1 MEKLIEWL
9 KHHKVNTDNLKI
21 IDQPNNER
29 GVISAKHIKKDDFVF
44 LIPKHLLITN
54 RTAEQ
59 LPEIKHLDNV
69 FQNKTPTEK
78 NIIKIAVF
86 MLFAE
91 EFEGIMSNVDW
102 TPYFDTLPET
112 LDHIPIFWKKDLE
125 YIRGSYLYERIR
137 ERNRLIREEY
147 RVLKSNIPD
156 FDVFR
161 FYDYHRMRSL
171 VSSRNFKL
179 TINGDIV
186 SAMVPFA
193 DMLNHSNTCQ
203 TRWSYNDQLQS
214 YQMVAKTPISSGYEI
229 MDSYGIK
236 SMDSYFIYYGFVLP
250 DSYIRI
256 YVKTSDFKGY
266 INNINSNDFHSLLNY
281 IRNKQSSSERFIN
294 KYQDRHSE
302 SKVMEQVN
310 KLLNQIK
317 KKYPH
322 TAKYYNKHKMTGPQN
337 KKNAYTLMAGEL
349 EVIEDLMDKVT
360 IIIKYLKGKKVKLYD
375 DVEKYVLDNIIRQ

>member
-9 KHHKVNTDNLKI
+9 NQHKVNTDNLKI

-29 GVISAKHIKKDDFVF
+29 GVISAKHIKKDEFVF

-78 NIIKIAVF
+78 SIIKISVF

-91 EFEGIMSNVDW
+91 EFEGIMSTVDW

-112 LDHIPIFWKKDLE
+112 LDHIPIFWKEDLE

-147 RVLKSNIPD
+147 RVLKNNIPD

-266 INNINSNDFHSLLNY
+266 INNINSNDFRSLLNY
-281 IRNKQSSSERFIN
+281 IRNKQSSSDIFIN

-322 TAKYYNKHKMTGPQN
+322 TANYYNKHKMTGPQN

-360 IIIKYLKGKKVKLYD
+360 IIIKYLNGKKVKLYD